1 MAKRKLRQPWIYRAE
16 LNRPVGD
23 STNKVVRWF
32 ERRGYEVER
41 IPHLTSLTI
50 RLPDNG
56 DFESFKSH
64 IAEVLQPRR
73 GSALVHSTSGRSWI
87 CSNRGN
93 RPGRFVRLGS

>member
-1 MAKRKLRQPWIYRAE
+1 MAKHKLKRPWVYRAE

-23 STNKVVRWF
+23 STRKVVRFF

-50 RLPDNG
+50 RLPDDG
-56 DFESFKSH
+56 DFATFQSDVAK
-64 IAEVLQPRR
+64 VLQPRR
-73 GSALVHSTSGRSWI
+73 GSALIHSTSGRSWV

-93 RPGRFVRLGS
+93 RPGRFVRL